1 VVQHLVDRELDSAA
15 ALYGFGVA
23 CKRGMIH
30 CPRPRRLDYDWD
42 ILTHI
47 ITCGPCQLSHGGAG
61 FVARWGSR
69 PFVLASCRPLPPHS
83 PSRPPFTRL
92 SCLNPPRFGYND
104 PLMVR
109 YAKGEPRARAA
120 QS

>member
-1 VVQHLVDRELDSAA
+1 MGVTSVCARLVPPVAA
-15 ALYGFGVA
+15 
-23 CKRGMIH
+23 
-30 CPRPRRLDYDWD
+30 
-42 ILTHI
+42 
-47 ITCGPCQLSHGGAG
+47 
-61 FVARWGSR
+61 
-69 PFVLASCRPLPPHS
+69 HS